1 MIIPD
6 AVQTLS
12 AAFSFGTVLQAAL
25 GALLIFSRG
34 HGSTIF
40 KDGRRLVLLLFFLF
54 AALWAQVEFVSLLL
68 AKDMANIC
76 QLTILLSTI
85 FDQLARVAIE
95 QFFVWSMGGTKVTPG
110 RLILQGALFVR
121 LIGGGMLVAFTKSQF
136 APACVSRISLQQT
149 PLTPVSIAVLGLD
162 AIIVGVLL
170 IREISGK
177 SPDPMQKKKSKALI
191 FSIVG
196 LGVWTG
202 TSVPMILGTPATVV
216 LTQTVLPANGLLI
229 LVSIV
234 TMFPGALILARE
246 ENAVTPEARSPFVN
260 PMPPPGEIFHDNP
273 GGNGSPVLTHNYT
286 KSGNL
291 FIVNPSA
298 TPNGSP
304 MVFQNSSRGDTRG
317 FTKLGNEVDVQEIGE
332 APERPDRPYR
342 GSTGVIP
349 AMIAASQAATEVSVA
364 PPIRPNFPERSLTT
378 PVFSTSSPGQKRS
391 MFNWSKTPA
400 KPSIRSL
407 GISLPAPHPTDG
419 HQSLA
424 KIPMIDL
431 ATAAD
436 LDRKRREEASA
447 RSKLFASRPQFS
459 TRETLAPSSKGKPN
473 SMPGNPM
480 MVSPVVAPPLTAT
493 HVATDGT
500 TTSASISPG
509 REEVRRR
516 SPRKTISFDPA
527 SEENAPRYSLQ
538 RRTTDGLPS
547 NSEASSITMMQ
558 EVSIAKPQTVMFIND
573 IVYDNP
579 GMVNTIIN
587 ASAQKSKIIAP
598 LKSSDSII
606 HRPRPYKRN
615 TSGSDR
621 ALFPSEP
628 SPGHARSKSVPAI
641 PRISD
646 FLSLSGSPTQLPA
659 LPAPPNTRAAYP
671 KRLLPSDT
679 ASMSLDEKIEF
690 LFPARPGPGTT
701 RCRRS
706 SIPSLP
712 RVPSMYLSKD
722 TRLQS
727 PTEEQ
732 QLTQKAFEGTM
743 IAPGIPPKSLKR
755 QTIKSPRSEDQ
766 DFPVSTDLYKTI
778 ADKVGATWNPASH
791 EGSIGDVSTYW
802 ESIQSE
808 VSPID
813 LSRASQNGGSPYL
826 QRPDSMRELPPLSH
840 QELREDE
847 AIVPMMLD
855 SEENRRSFVMSAA
868 DNYRQS
874 FLLNADQLSVVDRT
888 HASIKHGFGWH
899 HRIGDDLPTFSER
912 SRSNSVKRKMP
923 PPTPLLLHRSGRRAT
938 VVVRSAEPSPPIDSP
953 ERAIADIQEQLRRF
967 EQQPSRGSVASLLR
981 RIPGPGSE
989 NERGQDTGRFRLL
1002 ENLEKEMGQQENQ
1015 WQRMQSSLGRDS
1027 ISISPYAQA
1036 EAENSTSQK
1045 ISQGSPNTPS
1055 MASSIRARIRSSTNV
1070 RIKSVGS
1077 NRPTPAAISENP
1089 RASIWQQ
1096 RLAEAQ
1102 MEYMENAPDS
1112 LHKKSLNFLSVT
1124 KGKPSFV
1131 SSTPPD
1137 SGESETELETDFESD
1152 SDTEAMRQYQP
1163 PQEAFKEAVTLWRPS
1178 TISPEEATGY
1188 MWSSPYGTSST
1199 SEATSEPPAKNMRPA
1214 PRHLEHVLPIFST
1227 ELWIK
1232 SSSLGNSRPLVGL
1245 WGSKTVSQTIISTR
1259 PTRQRPQRKS
1269 KRMTFLP
1276 DIVESPLPIPNKRD
1290 TLGIFQFSSG
1300 ELSDQPIYQ
1309 PTFDPALLKRPVLPV
1324 LASKFDTRS
1333 RQLEPEK
1340 SEYLSSFF
1348 DESEEED
1355 SDLDYVESDDEF
1367 DESTLWEIADLLN
1380 SPDAPSQASLLP
1392 ASGDQS
1398 IQDYDKFSETQGSE
1412 PVSPILSR
1420 LPIQPPAFATRATA
1434 QLWTGRVY
1442 GFNKPAAAGLP
1453 QPESA
1458 VWNALVALADDV
1470 VRVRPRSSQAL
1481 PVLSSMELWVAP
1493 AAQAPGAPASSMW
1506 SNTETEKS
1514 SGLVTSFPTT
1524 LLWSQPTTLSHEETI
1539 IPGLF
1544 DASILRSNYRSS
1556 DTIPAVI
1563 SMASKPRKSLAPL
1576 SILIPTSTRLWS
1588 GDERQGVEVDWISIS
1603 STRPESPSVYSTAS
1617 SGTTS
1622 PVSDAFSV
1630 RSSSTNAS
1638 SIWSAETSTLAL
1650 KWGSANQSP
1659 VNTPKDD
1666 SKHPSRIPVRQPPQQ
1681 HLASV
1686 RESSVISSRDL
1697 WESQAP
1703 ALEKTAVVRKFG
1715 RGSTTQPNA
1724 LSALKLKLQRKRMV
1738 YSPAEWEKSLA
1749 EAIAAGLPINISG
1762 PPSVAGTSDRE
1773 VALAEVTSEEA
1784 TLRLRRPAAMKS
1796 DWEAAL
1802 SRAVFKSRPRM
1813 TYSPEKWETALLEA
1827 VAAGTVTI
1835 PDVAKI
1841 YPATVGHSLPMSGL
1855 WTSSV
1860 IASTP
1865 TSTTM
1870 WSKSIVPPRA
1880 VAVEMNLVAAAPRK
1894 ALATI
1899 IFELPML
1906 KSQSLWTP
1914 VHVAKENKN
1923 WLGLT
1928 ARRPKF
1934 AQTWTPRAMPG
1945 GAENI
1950 ESLWTPETVS
1960 APPMPDMF
1968 AHVKRSHIKPASNP
1982 SRPSPLPRLDS
1993 VQLFALDST
2002 APIESPTH
2010 WLRKTSID
2018 TSVAVAPKV
2027 LKRSMTWTARASE
2040 PSIKQQG
2047 SMWQAR
2053 PIATPA
2059 SPDLFRN
2066 IHSESWSRTKR
2077 DFEAFMAIESTGLWQ
2092 PPMEMPRRGPD
2103 YVIYKKAS

>member
-1 MIIPD
+1 MLIPD

-12 AAFSFGTVLQAAL
+12 AAFSFGTVLQAVL
-25 GALLIFSRG
+25 GALLIFYRG

-40 KDGRRLVLLLFFLF
+40 KDGPRLVLLLFFLF

-85 FDQLARVAIE
+85 FDQLARVTIE
-95 QFFVWSMGGTKVTPG
+95 QFFMWSIGGTKVTPG
-110 RLILQGALFVR
+110 RLILQGALFLR
-121 LIGGGMLVAFTKSQF
+121 LIGGVMLVSFTKSQF
-136 APACVSRISLQQT
+136 APVCVARISLQQT
-149 PLTPVSIAVLGLD
+149 PLTPVSIAVLALD

-177 SPDPMQKKKSKALI
+177 SPDPMQKKSKALI

-196 LGVWTG
+196 LGVWTV

-216 LTQTVLPANGLLI
+216 LTQTVLPANGLLV

-234 TMFPGALILARE
+234 TMFLGALTLARE

-260 PMPPPGEIFHDNP
+260 PMPPPGEIFHGNP

-332 APERPDRPYR
+332 ALERPDRLYR

-349 AMIAASQAATEVSVA
+349 AMVAASQAATQVSMA
-364 PPIRPNFPERSLTT
+364 PPLRPTFPERSLTT
-378 PVFSTSSPGQKRS
+378 PVFSTSSPVQKRS

-407 GISLPAPHPTDG
+407 GISQPVPHPSDG
-419 HQSLA
+419 HQSAA
-424 KIPMIDL
+424 KIPTIDL
-431 ATAAD
+431 TTAAD

-459 TRETLAPSSKGKPN
+459 TREALAPSSKGKPN
-473 SMPGNPM
+473 PVPGNPM
-480 MVSPVVAPPLTAT
+480 MVLPVVVPSLTAT

-516 SPRKTISFDPA
+516 SPRKTNSFDPA
-527 SEENAPRYSLQ
+527 SEENAPKSSMQ
-538 RRTTDGLPS
+538 RKNNNGLPP
-547 NSEASSITMMQ
+547 NSKASSITMVQ

-587 ASAQKSKIIAP
+587 ASAPNSKIIASVRTGP

-606 HRPRPYKRN
+606 HRPRPPYKRN
-615 TSGSDR
+615 TSCSNR
-621 ALFPSEP
+621 ALFPSEQ
-628 SPGHARSKSVPAI
+628 SLGHVRSKSVSAI
-641 PRISD
+641 PRMSD

-659 LPAPPNTRAAYP
+659 LPAPPNTRAAYL

-679 ASMSLDEKIEF
+679 ESMSLDEKIEF
-690 LFPARPGPGTT
+690 LFPATPGPGTA
-701 RCRRS
+701 RRRRS
-706 SIPSLP
+706 SVPSLP
-712 RVPSMYLSKD
+712 RVPSMYLSEE

-743 IAPGIPPKSLKR
+743 IAPGIPLKSLKR

-778 ADKVGATWNPASH
+778 AHEVGEIWNPASH
-791 EGSIGDVSTYW
+791 EGSIGDASTYW

-808 VSPID
+808 VSPVD
-813 LSRASQNGGSPYL
+813 LSRARENGGSPYR

-868 DNYRQS
+868 DNYRPS
-874 FLLNADQLSVVDRT
+874 SLLSADQLSFVDRT
-888 HASIKHGFGWH
+888 HDSIKHGFGWH

-912 SRSNSVKRKMP
+912 SRSNFVKRQMP
-923 PPTPLLLHRSGRRAT
+923 PPPPLLLHRSGRRAT
-938 VVVRSAEPSPPIDSP
+938 VVVHSAEPSPQIDSP
-953 ERAIADIQEQLRRF
+953 ERAIAAIQEQLRRF
-967 EQQPSRGSVASLLR
+967 EQQKSRGSVASLLR
-981 RIPGPGSE
+981 RIPGPNSE

-1002 ENLEKEMGQQENQ
+1002 ETLEKEMGQQENQ
-1015 WQRMQSSLGRDS
+1015 WQRMQSNLGRDS

-1045 ISQGSPNTPS
+1045 TTQGSPNTPS
-1055 MASSIRARIRSSTNV
+1055 MASSIRARFRSSTTV
-1070 RIKSVGS
+1070 RLKSDGS
-1077 NRPTPAAISENP
+1077 NLTTLTAISENS

-1102 MEYMENAPDS
+1102 MEYIENAPD
-1112 LHKKSLNFLSVT
+1112 LLRKSLNFLSVT

-1152 SDTEAMRQYQP
+1152 SDTEAMKQYQP
-1163 PQEAFKEAVTLWRPS
+1163 PRKVFKEAVTLWRPS
-1178 TISPEEATGY
+1178 TISPEEATGH

-1214 PRHLEHVLPIFST
+1214 QRLFEHVLPIFST
-1227 ELWIK
+1227 ELWIE
-1232 SSSLGNSRPLVGL
+1232 SSSLGYSRPVVGL
-1245 WGSKTVSQTIISTR
+1245 WGSKTVSQTGISTR
-1259 PTRQRPQRKS
+1259 PARQRPQRKS

-1276 DIVESPLPIPNKRD
+1276 DIVESPLPILNKRD

-1300 ELSDQPIYQ
+1300 ELSDQPIL
-1309 PTFDPALLKRPVLPV
+1309 TSDPALLKRPVLPA

-1340 SEYLSSFF
+1340 SEYSSSLF
-1348 DESEEED
+1348 DEYEEED
-1355 SDLDYVESDDEF
+1355 SDLNHAASDDEF

-1392 ASGDQS
+1392 ARRDQA
-1398 IQDYDKFSETQGSE
+1398 IQDYDDFPETQGSE

-1434 QLWTGRVY
+1434 QLWAGRVY

-1458 VWNALVALADDV
+1458 IWNALVALADDV

-1493 AAQAPGAPASSMW
+1493 AAQAPTAPASSMW
-1506 SNTETEKS
+1506 SNAKTEKS

-1524 LLWSQPTTLSHEETI
+1524 LMWSQPTTHEETI

-1544 DASILRSNYRSS
+1544 NASILRSNYRSS

-1563 SMASKPRKSLAPL
+1563 SMVSKPRKSLAPL
-1576 SILIPTSTRLWS
+1576 SILTPTSTRLWS

-1622 PVSDAFSV
+1622 PVSDAFSA

-1638 SIWSAETSTLAL
+1638 STWSADTSTLAL
-1650 KWGSANQSP
+1650 KWGSADKSP
-1659 VNTPKDD
+1659 VNTSKDD

-1681 HLASV
+1681 NLASV
-1686 RESSVISSRDL
+1686 RESSVLSSRDL
-1697 WESQAP
+1697 WESRAP
-1703 ALEKTAVVRKFG
+1703 APEKTAVVRKF
-1715 RGSTTQPNA
+1715 RRASTTQPNA

-1749 EAIAAGLPINISG
+1749 EAIAAGLPINISC
-1762 PPSVAGTSDRE
+1762 PPPVAGTSDWE
-1773 VALAEVTSEEA
+1773 AALAEVTSEEA
-1784 TLRLRRPAAMKS
+1784 TPRLRRPAAMKS
-1796 DWEAAL
+1796 DWETAL
-1802 SRAVFKSRPRM
+1802 SRAVFKSSSPM
-1813 TYSPEKWETALLEA
+1813 TYSPEKWEAALLEA
-1827 VAAGTVTI
+1827 INAGTVTI
-1835 PDVAKI
+1835 PNVAKI
-1841 YPATVGHSLPMSGL
+1841 HPATVRRSLPMPGL

-1860 IASTP
+1860 IASIP
-1865 TSTTM
+1865 TSTAM
-1870 WSKSIVPPRA
+1870 WSKTTVPLRA

-1894 ALATI
+1894 ASATI

-1914 VHVAKENKN
+1914 LHAAKENKD

-1928 ARRPKF
+1928 ARKPTF

-1945 GAENI
+1945 GAEKI
-1950 ESLWTPETVS
+1950 ESLWTTKTVS

-1968 AHVKRSHIKPASNP
+1968 AHVKRSHFKPASNP

-2002 APIESPTH
+2002 APTENSTH
-2010 WLRKTSID
+2010 WLHKTSVD

-2027 LKRSMTWTARASE
+2027 LNRSMTWTARASE
-2040 PSIKQQG
+2040 PSIKQQC

-2053 PIATPA
+2053 PTTTHA
-2059 SPDLFRN
+2059 SPDLFQN
-2066 IHSESWSRTKR
+2066 IPSESWSRTKR
-2077 DFEAFMAIESTGLWQ
+2077 DFEAFMPIKSTELWQ
-2092 PPMEMPRRGPD
+2092 PPMEMP
-2103 YVIYKKAS
+2103 VSVKNWIVN